1 MTTFMEVLDK
11 VSMALIAVVGI
22 GSVALGA
29 IALLMQ

>member
-1 MTTFMEVLDK
+1 MTTFMDVLDK

-22 GSVALGA
+22 GSVALGT